1 MQELEKEVIRHN
13 PNKLVYVA
21 NFRMDAEGNTEHK
34 KVGRVKRMLRKSG
47 TCVKFINSIF
57 LFLHI
62 CKFVSQK
69 FFFCCNGMFV

>member
-34 KVGRVKRMLRKSG
+34 KVGSVKKISKEKCSL
-47 TCVKFINSIF
+47 C
-57 LFLHI
+57 
-62 CKFVSQK
+62 
-69 FFFCCNGMFV
+69 